1 MESILRKLKE
11 ELGRVAE
18 YTIDP
23 SHIDNAGDIERR
35 CEGLERKVADS
46 LSLILRYLYLAD
58 GPINLRNP
66 QFNPAA
72 DAKLLTPAELI
83 MVRYLKAR
91 TNGNARRRY
100 GEAALRAA
108 RKARYRCEAC
118 GNADV
123 RVLVL
128 DHAFGSKDVE
138 NFFMFCADC
147 HQIKSRLFDW
157 TGKKREIIQKAEA

>member
-1 MESILRKLKE
+1 MESILQRLKE

-18 YTIDP
+18 YSIAP
-23 SHIDNAGDIERR
+23 SLLDNAEAIEVR
-35 CEGLERKVADS
+35 CRGLDKTVAAS
-46 LSLILRYLYLAD
+46 LSLTLRYLYLTD

-66 QFNPAA
+66 QFNPCAE
-72 DAKLLTPAELI
+72 LLSPAELV
-83 MVRYLKAR
+83 MVRYLKSR
-91 TNGNARRRY
+91 TNGGGRRHY

-108 RKARYRCEAC
+108 RKAKYRCEAC
-118 GNADV
+118 SNGDV

-128 DHAFGSKDVE
+128 DHALGSKDVK

-157 TGKKREIIQKAEA
+157 TGKKRDEIEAVES